1 MCNVGLGLVLEDFQS
16 GEVGREVPS
25 RSVCPPLPQV
35 SEAGSCVA
43 VQMHNLQHKF
53 LHFSLRQRNKLRVA
67 SIEVNI
73 RVSLMQ
79 AAMFYHHREAADR
92 LEKVSRL
99 TKLALADLKESA
111 AIEELSRSL
120 INCRVDVNSRAAK
133 HRGDRAI
140 VTWTVCQPWS

>member
-1 MCNVGLGLVLEDFQS
+1 MRLEILSQ
-16 GEVGREVPS
+16 EAGREVSS
-25 RSVCPPLPQV
+25 RLVCPRLPQV
-35 SEAGSCVA
+35 SEEGSCVA

-53 LHFSLRQRNKLRVA
+53 LYFSLHQQNK
-67 SIEVNI
+67 SHKPCIEVNI

-92 LEKVSRL
+92 LEKVTRL

-120 INCRVDVNSRAAK
+120 INCRVDLNSRAAK
-133 HRGDRAI
+133 HRGERVI
-140 VTWTVCQPWS
+140 VTRTVCQPWA